1 MNWFRHLI
9 KDYGKIA
16 QPLMD
21 LTRNA
26 KKEAEADERA
36 REAKHGKKPR
46 KGNFKRFLR
55 ETHLGPKWTQECEDA
70 FFKLKVLITSEPVL
84 RSIRRETVPG
94 DHRWMCE
101 GIWRHVGTGV
111 CGDDGRR
118 FSSEELA
125 SNCVL
130 LEMNIEE

>member
-1 MNWFRHLI
+1 MRFTGLTNWFRHLI

-16 QPLMD
+16 QLLTD
-21 LTRNA
+21 LTRNV

-36 REAKHGKKPR
+36 REAEHGKKPR

-84 RSIRRETVPG
+84 RTPVY
-94 DHRWMCE
+94 
-101 GIWRHVGTGV
+101 
-111 CGDDGRR
+111 DGRPFR
-118 FSSEELA
+118 VTTDGCAKGFGGM
-125 SNCVL
+125 
-130 LEMNIEE
+130 LEQEFVVTMEDG